1 MDQDRITIASA
12 TGVEVTLTIAGP
24 GTRSYAF
31 IIDFHIR
38 LVLALAWLLLG
49 SLATVGHLLP
59 NPKVDGGTSDGAAA
73 AWLLAAVLPS
83 VLIYA
88 LYHPVLEVAMRGRT
102 PGKRMVH
109 TRLVD
114 ARGGV
119 PTVGA
124 ILIRNVFRMI
134 DALPAFYGVG
144 LAFTFFTARR
154 VRVGDLAAGTI
165 LVMDRAATVDRL
177 ELLGNL
183 AAETVHDPAL
193 VEVALDLLARWNE
206 LSEERRG
213 RIARSV
219 LLRLEPGA
227 AAFDL
232 ASWHPD
238 SLQERIR
245 AALRPGAPR

>member
-12 TGVEVTLTIAGP
+12 TGVDVTLTIAGP

-31 IIDFHIR
+31 LIDFHIR
-38 LVLALAWLLLG
+38 VVLAFAWLLLA
-49 SLATVGHLLP
+49 SWATVGHLLP
-59 NPKVDGGTSDGAAA
+59 DPKAEGAASGGAAA

-109 TRLVD
+109 VRLVD

-124 ILIRNVFRMI
+124 ILIRNVFRMV

-144 LAFTFFTARR
+144 LACAIFTSRR

-165 LVMDRAATVDRL
+165 LVMDRAASVDRL

-183 AAETVHDPAL
+183 AAQTVHDPAL
-193 VEVALDLLARWNE
+193 VEVALDLMARWNE

-219 LLRLEPGA
+219 LLRLDPGA
-227 AAFDL
+227 AAYDL
-232 ASWHPD
+232 ASWQPD
-238 SLQERIR
+238 SLRERIQ
-245 AALRPGAPR
+245 AALGPGTAR